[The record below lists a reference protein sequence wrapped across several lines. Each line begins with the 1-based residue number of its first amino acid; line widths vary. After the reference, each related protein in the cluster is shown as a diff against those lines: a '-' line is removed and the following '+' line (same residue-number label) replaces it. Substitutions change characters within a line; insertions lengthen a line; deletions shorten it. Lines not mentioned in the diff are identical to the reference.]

1 MSTYHTKKYNGIIK
15 KAQPSLPSKLSA
27 VTSHRN
33 TYTQSPIIFSVIAVV
48 NMSAILSALACVV
61 FLSDFVSGLCV
72 LFFSDFVSDDTDS
85 GEEAKDECSENCNGK
100 HIHERHTGS

>member
-61 FLSDFVSGLCV
+61 FLSDFVSACV
-72 LFFSDFVSDDTDS
+72 RRFFKRFCQWFMCV
-85 GEEAKDECSENCNGK
+85 
-100 HIHERHTGS
+100 IF